1 MNSKLLFL
9 GTLFFLLTTT
19 AFYAQKGT
27 KQPKEGKTKIE
38 KRQKMQGKQQKRM
51 KRVIIN
57 GPQKTI
63 TPAKKRNRI
72 RLDPLTQELIPEY
85 NPSSGNE
92 ISILYPPSNMQ
103 YPNSNDFQIQN
114 FMLLQW
120 KATTGHTVEIKT
132 LRENIHGFYGVVQ
145 DWTPFVVDEPDGIK
159 DEKIPFSGSP
169 VGHSLI
175 VKILI
180 RDTAERSQVKTI
192 FIGHE

>member
-1 MNSKLLFL
+1 MKTKLLFL

-19 AFYAQKGT
+19 GFYAQKDNT
-27 KQPKEGKTKIE
+27 PYKKGKTKTE
-38 KRQKMQGKQQKRM
+38 KRQKMQVKEKKEIKQ
-51 KRVIIN
+51 VIIN
-57 GPQKTI
+57 EPQRRI
-63 TPAKKRNRI
+63 VPVKKENWIRI
-72 RLDPLTQELIPEY
+72 DPLTEELIPPY
-85 NPSSGNE
+85 NPSPGNE
-92 ISILYPPSNMQ
+92 ITILYPPSSMQ

-132 LRENIHGFYGVVQ
+132 LRENIHGVYGVVQ
-145 DWTPFVVDEPDGIK
+145 DWTPFIVDEPDGIK

-169 VGHSLI
+169 TGHRLL

-180 RDTAERSQVKTI
+180 RDTADRSQVKTI